1 MDNQVIDNAIETTDI
16 IGAGGSLTLRCR
28 TVIENL
34 LRKQIH
40 GNLIRN
46 KRERCSCNCHHRT
59 KTLDN
64 IDRSTTFK

>member
-40 GNLIRN
+40 RN